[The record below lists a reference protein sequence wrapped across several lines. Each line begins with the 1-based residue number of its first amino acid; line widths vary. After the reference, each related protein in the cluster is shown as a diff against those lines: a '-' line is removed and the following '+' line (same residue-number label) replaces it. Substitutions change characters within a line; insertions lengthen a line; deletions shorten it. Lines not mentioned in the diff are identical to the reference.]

1 MKRPIDIEHA
11 NKWLIGFSIVSF
23 VFAIVF
29 FASGLTPG
37 GIALIVVA
45 LLLLVPQIV
54 KTIKKNQP
62 ESDYTIRNRKLREQK
77 ERLIEEAIQRNS
89 NKEENKED

>member
-11 NKWLIGFSIVSF
+11 NKWLIGFSITAF

-29 FASGLTPG
+29 FVSGTIPG

-45 LLLLVPQIV
+45 ILLLVPQII
-54 KTIKKNQP
+54 KTIKNNQP
-62 ESDYTIRNRKLREQK
+62 ESDYSIRNRKLREQK
-77 ERLIEEAIQRNS
+77 EKLIEEAIRQNS
-89 NKEENKED
+89 EKKENKED

>member
-23 VFAIVF
+23 VFAIGF
-29 FASGLTPG
+29 FVSGLIPG
-37 GIALIVVA
+37 GIALLFVA
-45 LLLLVPQIV
+45 ILLLVPQII
-54 KTIKKNQP
+54 KTIKQNTP

-77 ERLIEEAIQRNS
+77 EKIIEDAIRKTYGTN
-89 NKEENKED
+89 EDKED

>member
-23 VFAIVF
+23 VFAIGF
-29 FASGLTPG
+29 FVSGLIPG
-37 GIALIVVA
+37 GIALLFVTI
-45 LLLLVPQIV
+45 LLLVPQII
-54 KTIKKNQP
+54 KTIKQNTP

-77 ERLIEEAIQRNS
+77 EKIIEDAIRKTYGTN
-89 NKEENKED
+89 EDKED

>member
-23 VFAIVF
+23 VFAIGF
-29 FASGLTPG
+29 FVSGLIPG
-37 GIALIVVA
+37 GIALLFVA
-45 LLLLVPQIV
+45 ILLLVPQII
-54 KTIKKNQP
+54 KTIKQNSP

-77 ERLIEEAIQRNS
+77 EKIIEDAIRKTYGTN
-89 NKEENKED
+89 EDKED

>member
-23 VFAIVF
+23 VFAIGF
-29 FASGLTPG
+29 FLSGLIPG
-37 GIALIVVA
+37 GIALLFVA
-45 LLLLVPQIV
+45 ILLLVPQII
-54 KTIKKNQP
+54 KTIKQNTP

-77 ERLIEEAIQRNS
+77 EKIIEDAIRKTYGTN
-89 NKEENKED
+89 EDKED

>member
-23 VFAIVF
+23 VFAIAF
-29 FASGLTPG
+29 FISGLIPG
-37 GIALIVVA
+37 GLALLFVA
-45 LLLLVPQIV
+45 VLLLVPQIV
-54 KTIKKNQP
+54 KTIKQNTP

-77 ERLIEEAIQRNS
+77 ERLIEEAIKQNS
-89 NKEENKED
+89 ENKENKED

>member
-23 VFAIVF
+23 VFAIGF
-29 FASGLTPG
+29 FISGLIPG
-37 GIALIVVA
+37 GIALLFVA
-45 LLLLVPQIV
+45 ILLLVPQII
-54 KTIKKNQP
+54 KTIKQNTS

-77 ERLIEEAIQRNS
+77 EKIIEDAIRKTYGTN
-89 NKEENKED
+89 EDKED

>member
-11 NKWLIGFSIVSF
+11 NKWLISFSIAAF

-29 FASGLTPG
+29 FVSGIIPG

-45 LLLLVPQIV
+45 ILLLVPQII
-54 KTIKKNQP
+54 KTTKNNQP
-62 ESDYTIRNRKLREQK
+62 ESDYSIRNRKLREQK
-77 ERLIEEAIQRNS
+77 EKLIEEAIRQNS
-89 NKEENKED
+89 ETEENKED